1 MTKTATVKLTI
12 ESEQVELSRLKLV
25 TDPSHIL
32 YDERAKEK
40 PDPALIAS
48 LEDNGQEQNILVADT
63 PDGLLIVG
71 GRRRYKAAEA
81 LGWETISAKIIK
93 VENDSQ
99 LLELMIGENLRKEK
113 TLVQKSRELARY
125 YDILDKENLEH
136 STDEA
141 LATPLT
147 EKFKQ
152 DRAQRTF
159 GVSKDV
165 RRNLELLAFYCSG
178 KVLKAASPR
187 GVVGPLISESVAI
200 EIARLYPDNHDKQDA
215 HLAKLLNK
223 GKGKVSQKTV
233 KPLGERPFKTAEI
246 IELADYVDVPKN
258 FREVLYFIAG
268 KPQDKEGTLKKYGW
282 LRDIVEGDSV
292 DNGVGDDDDD
302 GDEEYGES
310 EE

>member
-1 MTKTATVKLTI
+1 MTKTATAKLTV
-12 ESEQVELSRLKLV
+12 ESEQVEISKLTLV

-40 PDPALIAS
+40 PDSALMAS

-63 PDGLLIVG
+63 SEGLLIVG
-71 GRRRYKAAEA
+71 GRRRYNAAKA
-81 LGWETISAKIIK
+81 LGWTTISAKILK

-99 LLELMIGENLRKEK
+99 LLELMVGENLRKEK

-125 YDILDKENLEH
+125 YEILDKENLEH
-136 STDEA
+136 STEDGQ
-141 LATPLT
+141 ATPLS

-152 DRAQRTF
+152 ERAQRTF

-165 RRNLELLAFYCSG
+165 RRNLELLAYYCSP

-187 GVVGPLISESVAI
+187 GAVGPLISESVAI
-200 EIARLYPDNHDKQDA
+200 EIARLYPDNFDKQDA

-268 KPQDKEGTLKKYGW
+268 KPQDKEGTLKRYGW
-282 LRDIVEGDSV
+282 LRDIVEGDTDDS
-292 DNGVGDDDDD
+292 GVGDDDE
-302 GDEEYGES
+302 GEAEE
-310 EE
+310 